1 MAILQVRI
9 DMPAGRCGL
18 LILACTAA
26 LLTGC
31 SPPPPADVDGVVE
44 PIADGVAQLRED
56 LIDLDEGRANA
67 GAWRG
72 GDLFGRIAAIALMS
86 DLLDSA
92 DAARTVPAEDRR
104 GLLITAAADLPE
116 PDRDLVVA
124 IADVHIGDARGPSDL
139 AAERRLTDAFIDFIL
154 AVADT
159 DPALRAL
166 LIQSHN
172 DSGFGRTHAGR

>member
-92 DAARTVPAEDRR
+92 D
-104 GLLITAAADLPE
+104 
-116 PDRDLVVA
+116 
-124 IADVHIGDARGPSDL
+124 
-139 AAERRLTDAFIDFIL
+139 DAFDWE
-154 AVADT
+154 AVSQIMRKVATRDQRR
-159 DPALRAL
+159 P
-166 LIQSHN
+166 
-172 DSGFGRTHAGR
+172 GRYAATQRKAAKESV